1 MSGKSNRRPSG
12 GARSGARSSGRG
24 GGRRDGGRGDAGRGD
39 GGRGDGG
46 RGDGRGDG
54 GSRGRPSQDRSGQRG
69 AGPSRNSS
77 SSRGGGGG
85 GGGGATKRKSIGG
98 DQIEGRQAVRELLLA
113 GARRPREI
121 VLAADLDP
129 APILDEITELANEAK
144 VPLREV
150 GRGKFESMAKTD
162 APQGILAF
170 APLVAERDLDE
181 LVVARNGVPPFLLVV
196 DGVTDPGNL
205 GALLRVAETAGVTGV
220 VLPAHRSARLS
231 PSVTKAAAGAIEYLA
246 IAQVPGIPAALA
258 HLKEH
263 DVWTVGLDVTSES
276 SIFDLRVATDP
287 VALVVGAEGRGLSR
301 LVRER
306 CDLIATIPMA
316 GRLDSLNAA
325 TAGAVACFEIR
336 RRRTAE
342 SG

>member
-12 GARSGARSSGRG
+12 GGQHRSSGGGRGSGGSRRGPAKGRDGQRGEGQRREGQRGTTPMRRSASEDARGQGGGRSQGNRGQGSRSSGRG
-24 GGRRDGGRGDAGRGD
+24 
-39 GGRGDGG
+39 
-46 RGDGRGDG
+46 
-54 GSRGRPSQDRSGQRG
+54 P
-69 AGPSRNSS
+69 
-77 SSRGGGGG
+77 GGGGG
-85 GGGGATKRKSIGG
+85 TKKKSIGG
-98 DQIEGRQAVRELLLA
+98 DQIEGRQAIRELLLA

-129 APILDEITELANEAK
+129 APIIDEITQLANEAK

-150 GRGKFESMAKTD
+150 GRGKFESMTTTD
-162 APQGILAF
+162 APQGVLAF
-170 APLVAERDLDE
+170 APPVVERELAE
-181 LVVARNGVPPFLLVV
+181 LVVTRNGVPPFLLVV

-220 VLPAHRSARLS
+220 ILPAHRSARLS

-246 IAQVPGIPAALA
+246 IAQVAGIPSALSD
-258 HLKEH
+258 LKDHE
-263 DVWTVGLDVTSES
+263 VWTVGLDVASDS

-306 CDLIATIPMA
+306 CDLITTIPMA

-336 RRRTAE
+336 RRRLQNA
-342 SG
+342 

>member
-1 MSGKSNRRPSG
+1 VASPTGVPAAAGSTARPVEAAAPVVLAEDRQRAETVSAASQG
-12 GARSGARSSGRG
+12 SRGQGSRSSGRG
-24 GGRRDGGRGDAGRGD
+24 
-39 GGRGDGG
+39 
-46 RGDGRGDG
+46 
-54 GSRGRPSQDRSGQRG
+54 P
-69 AGPSRNSS
+69 
-77 SSRGGGGG
+77 GGGGG
-85 GGGGATKRKSIGG
+85 TKKKSIGG
-98 DQIEGRQAVRELLLA
+98 DQIEGRQAIRELLLA

-129 APILDEITELANEAK
+129 APIIDEITQLANEAK

-150 GRGKFESMAKTD
+150 GRGKFESMTTTD
-162 APQGILAF
+162 APQGVLAF
-170 APLVAERDLDE
+170 APPVVERDLAE
-181 LVVARNGVPPFLLVV
+181 LVVTRNGVPPFLLVV

-246 IAQVPGIPAALA
+246 IAQVAGIPSALSD
-258 HLKEH
+258 LKDHE
-263 DVWTVGLDVTSES
+263 VWTVGLDVASDS

-306 CDLIATIPMA
+306 CDLITTIPMA

-336 RRRTAE
+336 RRRLQDA
-342 SG
+342 